1 MNKKLATILA
11 GGAVLVLALGGCDD
25 GDEGEDKAA
34 RWAKTYCGAL
44 RTQNATIDD
53 ANEALARISEGDKSP
68 EEIKKTDVK
77 AFRDLSAAFDNLS
90 RALKKAGVPP
100 VENGARLRKNA
111 TGALDR
117 LSASYAGLQQQA
129 EKLNTGD
136 QAEFADGLQD
146 ITDDMKEVPGQFEAV
161 EKALG
166 DLRQG
171 ELQAAMAGEPG
182 CRKVGSSPSA
192 SASAA

>member
-11 GGAVLVLALGGCDD
+11 GSAALVLTLSGC
-25 GDEGEDKAA
+25 GDERDEKAA
-34 RWAKTYCGAL
+34 QWVKTYCGAL

-53 ANEALARISEGDKSP
+53 ANKALARISEGEKSP
-68 EEIKKTDVK
+68 EEIKETDVK
-77 AFRDLSAAFDNLS
+77 AFQDLSVAFKALS
-90 RALKKAGVPP
+90 DALRKAGAPP
-100 VENGARLRKNA
+100 VEDGAKLQKNA

-117 LSASYAGLQQQA
+117 LSTSYSDLKQQA
-129 EKLNTGD
+129 EQLNTED

-146 ITDDMKEVPGQFEAV
+146 ITDDMKEVPKQFEAV

-166 DLRQG
+166 ELREGDLKS
-171 ELQAAMAGEPG
+171 AMTEEEG
-182 CRKVGSSPSA
+182 CRKVSSSPSA